1 VGSDISKALRLI
13 WFIFTFYSSN
23 EQIRAILIAAGR
35 SGFSGN
41 FSRLAKIR
49 AKFERRLMEDTTLAL
64 TLTLT
69 ISVLLGILGLIAF
82 LWALRNGQFDDA
94 ERFTNAVLFDSE
106 DELNA
111 AKEREDRKKE
121 ALAAAKNQIKEK

>member
-1 VGSDISKALRLI
+1 
-13 WFIFTFYSSN
+13 
-23 EQIRAILIAAGR
+23 
-35 SGFSGN
+35 
-41 FSRLAKIR
+41 
-49 AKFERRLMEDTTLAL
+49 MEDTTLAL